1 MNDICIYVE
10 KDCIYCKILKKYL
23 ISNNIAFNEIDIN
36 RAPQYIQD
44 INLIPITRINSNIII
59 GVNLP
64 VINKNLGIN
73 KNLSSKPIYLDHAS
87 TTYLKKEVF
96 EEMKPYLL
104 KKFVNASSIYSLG
117 LENREV
123 IENARNKVAQ
133 ALSCNNG
140 EVFFTSGG
148 SESNNTAIKG
158 IAFANKDKGNHIITT
173 SIEHPSVL
181 NTCRYLEKHGF
192 NITYLPVDKYGIV
205 SLDYLRKSITCK
217 TILIS
222 VMFAN
227 NEIGTLQPIEE
238 IGKIAKENNIY
249 FHTDAVQAIGNIPI
263 NLEKSHIDILSLS
276 AHKFYGPKG
285 IGALYI
291 KKGTSIDPLIH
302 GGSQENS
309 MRAGTENLA
318 NIVGLGKAIELA
330 TSDINKY
337 NKKLLYLRSKFIKDL
352 LATIPNIKLNGHPKY
367 RLPGNVNISFNNI
380 DSEILKYFLD
390 VENIYVSTTSAC
402 SEKNL
407 NLSHVLK
414 AIGLSDEE
422 ARSSLRF
429 TLGESNT
436 EEDINYTIRKI
447 NNIIKELNNIV

>member
-1 MNDICIYVE
+1 ME
-10 KDCIYCKILKKYL
+10 R
-23 ISNNIAFNEIDIN
+23 F
-36 RAPQYIQD
+36 
-44 INLIPITRINSNIII
+44 
-59 GVNLP
+59 
-64 VINKNLGIN
+64 
-73 KNLSSKPIYLDHAS
+73 
-87 TTYLKKEVF
+87 
-96 EEMKPYLL
+96 
-104 KKFVNASSIYSLG
+104 
-117 LENREV
+117 
-123 IENARNKVAQ
+123 
-133 ALSCNNG
+133 
-140 EVFFTSGG
+140 FFTSGG

>member
-104 KKFVNASSIYSLG
+104 KKFANASSIYSLG

>member
-104 KKFVNASSIYSLG
+104 KKFANASSIYSLG

-380 DSEILKYFLD
+380 DSEILYMYLPHLLAQKK
-390 VENIYVSTTSAC
+390 T
-402 SEKNL
+402 
-407 NLSHVLK
+407 
-414 AIGLSDEE
+414 
-422 ARSSLRF
+422 
-429 TLGESNT
+429 
-436 EEDINYTIRKI
+436 
-447 NNIIKELNNIV
+447 